1 MVTAGPS
8 HDDRPLVLVVD
19 ENTESTE
26 VLQRHLVS
34 QYEILGAGDGLEGY
48 ALAVAHKPA
57 AIVIDI
63 VMPIVD
69 GWTVMRKIRSN
80 PATRHTPILIATALE
95 RQSVMP
101 EATRL
106 GVQGVLRKPLVL
118 SELTRELDRF
128 TSPR

>member
-1 MVTAGPS
+1 MVTARLS
-8 HDDRPLVLVVD
+8 QDKRPLVLVVD

-26 VLQRHLVS
+26 MLQRHLVS
-34 QYEILGAGDGLEGY
+34 RYEILGAQDGLEGY
-48 ALAVAHKPA
+48 ALAVAYKPA

-63 VMPIVD
+63 LMPIVD

-95 RQSVMP
+95 RASLI
-101 EATRL
+101 ADAARL

-128 TSPR
+128 TSVR